1 MARKNDDTSNRGS
14 RKNGVKKV
22 SSRKPAEDV
31 AIEPVA
37 AAAPPAAR
45 GPVIRRPPIKF
56 EETQAVFRRLAT
68 KLDAPVV
75 SYWNNPRGAVCHND
89 VIAIYKMAEKIG
101 KRDDVYIFLKSD
113 GGNGQASLRFVNVLR
128 EYFKNIHALVPL
140 ECCSAATMIALGA
153 NSIHM
158 GPMSYLT
165 AVDTA
170 LTHDLSP
177 IDRDNDR
184 VSVSL
189 DELKRV
195 IRLWQHEKD
204 ATASNPYAKL
214 FEYVHPLVIGA
225 VDRADS
231 LSTMLCREIL
241 AYHVNDASKVNEIAD
256 TLNTRY
262 PSHSYPILKR
272 EARQMGLNVLDID
285 HEVLDLLL
293 ELHHVYSEMGQKC
306 TTDQDEAHSHTDE
319 IVNIIESESLLLFY
333 EMDKDWFYRADER
346 RWIAMNDS
354 SGWRRLQQIDGK
366 VVRSEF
372 HVV

>member
-1 MARKNDDTSNRGS
+1 MPRKIDDTRTQS
-14 RKNGVKKV
+14 RKGGVKKV
-22 SSRKPAEDV
+22 SSRKPAEATVD
-31 AIEPVA
+31 ATP
-37 AAAPPAAR
+37 AAAPEPAR
-45 GPVIRRPPIKF
+45 GHVIRRPPIKF
-56 EETQAVFRRLAT
+56 EETQAVFRELAAR
-68 KLDAPVV
+68 LDAPVV

-241 AYHVNDASKVNEIAD
+241 AYHVTDGAKVNEIAD

-272 EARQMGLNVLDID
+272 EARQMGLNVLDMD

-293 ELHHVYSEMGQKC
+293 ELHHIYSEMGQKC

-319 IVNIIESESLLLFY
+319 IVNIIESENLLLFY